1 MDEVV
6 FTWFDDSTPN
16 KLVLYAVTTVKPY
29 PGGQVRLIWEST
41 NSFNLRGTI
50 WHWSNGTTIRFQDM
64 DGSIVPVDPVN
75 TAKRM
80 NGRTREL
87 VEAVD
92 RFSFSWQD
100 RLNQNHTLHL
110 VGFQPK
116 DNPGLLQS
124 TEVKSPME
132 ILGTLRSK

>member
-16 KLVLYAVTTVKPY
+16 KLMLYAVTAVKPY

-50 WHWSNGTTIRFQDM
+50 WHWSNGTTTRFQDM
-64 DGSIVPVDPVN
+64 DGSIVPVDPIN
-75 TAKRM
+75 TVKRM
-80 NGRTREL
+80 NGGTREL

-124 TEVKSPME
+124 TEVESPME